1 MKSTNGLVWFG
12 LGIFGISLW
21 AGLTEIALMS
31 VAMIGTIA
39 IVEYINTEVEK

>member
-12 LGIFGISLW
+12 LGIFGVSLW

-31 VAMIGTIA
+31 VAMIATIA
-39 IVEYINTEVEK
+39 IVEYINAGVER